1 MNNSDVNNNKNRP
14 INFDKI
20 HKIHF
25 IGIGGISMSGL
36 AEILLS
42 KGFQVSGS
50 DTTKS
55 ELTMHLEA
63 AGAMISYTQQ
73 ASNINDD
80 IDLTVYTAAI
90 KDTDEELMAS
100 REKNIPTIPR
110 AELVGLIMKSYKNA
124 IGVSGTHGKT
134 STTSM
139 ISHILL
145 ADNADP
151 TIMVGGILNSIGG
164 NLRIGH
170 SKTMITEACE
180 YTNSFLSFYPTTA
193 VILNVCED
201 HMDFFKDIDDIR
213 HSFRRFAQLVPA
225 DGTVVIGSDIDDYPY
240 FTEGL
245 PCNVITFGS
254 KESGANVT
262 ADNIAYDEFA
272 RASFDLIKDSKVLT
286 HINMQVTGHHNVLNA
301 LAAAATAMSL
311 GISTESIKNGLESFS
326 GTVRRFEKKG
336 ELNGITIIDDYA
348 HHPDEI
354 KATLK
359 TAKHYPHKTTWCV
372 FQPHTYTRTKAFFH
386 EFAEALSLADK
397 VVFAEIYAAREKNT
411 IGISS
416 KDLCDEMTKMGREA
430 YYFETFEEIENFL
443 LKNCEKGDLL
453 ITMGAGNVVNI
464 GEDLLKM

>member
-1 MNNSDVNNNKNRP
+1 MSNSNVNHNHNTI
-14 INFDKI
+14 INFDNIK
-20 HKIHF
+20 KVHF

-42 KGFQVSGS
+42 KGFAVSGS
-50 DTTKS
+50 DQTAS
-55 ELTMHLEA
+55 ELTAHLEA
-63 AGAMISYTQQ
+63 AGATISYTQC
-73 ASNINDD
+73 AENITDD

-90 KDTDEELMAS
+90 KDTDPELMAS
-100 REKNIPTIPR
+100 VNKNIPTIPR
-110 AELVGLIMKSYKNA
+110 AELVGLIMKSYRQA

-151 TIMVGGILNSIGG
+151 TIMVGGILNSIHG

-170 SKTMITEACE
+170 SDTMITEACE
-180 YTNSFLSFYPTTA
+180 YTNSFLSFFPTIA

-213 HSFRRFAQLVPA
+213 HSFKAYANLVP
-225 DGTVVIGSDIDDYPY
+225 DNGTVVINSLIDNIGY
-240 FTEGL
+240 FTDDL
-245 PCNVITFGS
+245 KCNVITFGT
-254 KESGANVT
+254 KETGANVT
-262 ADNIAYDEFA
+262 AENISYNELACG
-272 RASFDLIKDSKVLT
+272 SFDLMRDGQFVI
-286 HINMQVTGHHNVLNA
+286 HIGLKVTGLHNIHNA

-311 GISTESIKNGLESFS
+311 GIPAESIKAGLESFS

-336 ELNGITIIDDYA
+336 ELNGVTIIDDYA

-354 KATLK
+354 RATLS
-359 TAKHYPHKTTWCV
+359 TALHYPHEKLWCV

-386 EFAEALSLADK
+386 EFAESLSLADA
-397 VVFAEIYAAREKNT
+397 VVFADIYAAREKNT

-416 KDLCDEMTKMGREA
+416 SDLCDEMKKMGKEV
-430 YYFETFEEIENFL
+430 YYFPSFEEIEKFL
-443 LKNCEKGDLL
+443 LKNCKNGDLL